1 MRQHLSPSWSPSG
14 DLYVRAL
21 ETGVVSR
28 VAFDTGELTPVMQ
41 LPEMPRSAPF
51 DNRLMFPADGD
62 ILTVEVELSLNLWTT
77 APDEPRKALPSIESS
92 LNLL

>member
-1 MRQHLSPSWSPSG
+1 MRHHLSPSWSPSG
-14 DLYVRAL
+14 ELFVRAL

-28 VAFDTGELTPVMQ
+28 VALDTGKLTPIAQ
-41 LPEMPRSAPF
+41 LPEMPSSAPF

-62 ILTVEVELSLNLWTT
+62 LLSVEVELSLNLWATV
-77 APDEPRKALPSIESS
+77 PDEPRKAAPSIESS